1 MPGPDQRPALRTPL
15 CDLLGCEVPVLLAGM
30 GGVARAELAAAVARA
45 GGYAM
50 LGMVREDPDL
60 IEAEITAYRAATD
73 RPFAVNVIPSATD
86 PALLQAQISRCLD
99 LGVRAFTFFWD
110 VRPEVIAQV
119 KREGCLVLHQVGTLA
134 AAREAEAAGADVI
147 ITQGIEAGGHVHG
160 RTGAFALAEAVL
172 DGTRLP
178 VVVSG
183 GITTGHGLAAALM
196 LGAQGVQCGTA
207 FLATNESW
215 AHDYHKQRVAA
226 AGADDTVL
234 TDIFVL
240 NWPKGAAVRVL
251 GNSVTAG
258 LDGQLMG
265 HDPATLPRVVIAHDS
280 GQPLLRYSTDSPMR
294 HTSGALEEMALYA
307 GQGVGTIRNVVPAAE
322 RLRQIVDQARDCLA
336 RPGPRP

>member
-1 MPGPDQRPALRTPL
+1 MPGPDQRPALRTPR

-99 LGVRAFTFFWD
+99 LGVRAVTFFWD

-160 RTGAFALAEAVL
+160 RTGAFLVHL
-172 DGTRLP
+172 DE
-178 VVVSG
+178 SK
-183 GITTGHGLAAALM
+183 AA
-196 LGAQGVQCGTA
+196 GTA
-207 FLATNESW
+207 RITIGNQIHRMNRSVRGEQIAF
-215 AHDYHKQRVAA
+215 
-226 AGADDTVL
+226 
-234 TDIFVL
+234 FVL
-240 NWPKGAAVRVL
+240 CYVKRK
-251 GNSVTAG
+251 VT
-258 LDGQLMG
+258 
-265 HDPATLPRVVIAHDS
+265 HI
-280 GQPLLRYSTDSPMR
+280 
-294 HTSGALEEMALYA
+294 
-307 GQGVGTIRNVVPAAE
+307 
-322 RLRQIVDQARDCLA
+322 
-336 RPGPRP
+336 